1 MLRIRT
7 DWQKGEMTTT
17 VSLDRLREL
26 AGFRAQNGCAIS
38 LYLDL
43 DPSTTPT
50 AADTATRVNSLL
62 DVASKSHG
70 ATRGDLAHEVREG
83 LKADFERVERY
94 FDDEFDRD
102 GSRGLA
108 LFAAGLDNV
117 WSVIPLPWPVVDQAR
132 VADDFLLAPLVPL
145 VGRGNGAL
153 VAVVNREQGRVLA
166 LRAGRLEEI
175 ADRTEDAPNKH
186 DQGGWSQS
194 RYQRHIENVAHEH
207 YKTVADEL
215 GHQFRRLGRPRIVIV
230 SSEEV
235 RPELTEALPTEV
247 ADAVIGWANA
257 EQHSGPAALQ
267 EATLPLIEEWRAR
280 SQSDL
285 LARWRE
291 ATGRND
297 RGVAGWEDTL
307 EAASDG
313 RVETLLYQAG
323 VRRDAFRC
331 PACGRASV
339 QARTCPLDGTT
350 MEPRDDG
357 LDLAVRQTLAH
368 GGEVCAIEF
377 SQDLDPVEG
386 IGALLRF

>member
-1 MLRIRT
+1 
-7 DWQKGEMTTT
+7 MTTT
-17 VSLDRLREL
+17 VSLERLREL

-50 AADTATRVNSLL
+50 AADTATRVSSLL

-83 LKADFERVERY
+83 LKADFERLERY
-94 FDDEFDRD
+94 FHDEFDRD

-117 WSVIPLPWPVVDQAR
+117 WSVLPLPWSVPDHAR

-145 VGRGNGAL
+145 LGRGNGAL

-166 LRAGRLEEI
+166 LRDGKLEEI
-175 ADRTEDAPNKH
+175 ADRTEEAPSKH

-194 RYQRHIENVAHEH
+194 RFQRHIENVAHEH
-207 YKTVADEL
+207 YKAVADEL
-215 GHQFRRLGRPRIVIV
+215 ERQFRRLERPRIVIV
-230 SSEEV
+230 CSDEV
-235 RPELTEALPTEV
+235 RPELTEALSTEV
-247 ADAVIGWANA
+247 VDAVIGWAGA
-257 EQHSGPAALQ
+257 EQHAGAAALQ
-267 EATLPLIEEWRAR
+267 EVALPLIEEWRAR
-280 SQSDL
+280 NQSEL

-291 ATGRND
+291 ATGRNE
-297 RGVAGWEDTL
+297 RGVAGWADTL

-323 VRRDAFRC
+323 TRRDAYRC
-331 PACGRASV
+331 PACGRASA
-339 QARTCPLDGTT
+339 QALTCPLDGTT

-377 SQDLDPVEG
+377 FQDLDPVEG
-386 IGALLRF
+386 IGAILRF

>member
-1 MLRIRT
+1 
-7 DWQKGEMTTT
+7 MTST

-43 DPSTTPT
+43 DPASTPT
-50 AADTATRVNSLL
+50 AGDTATRVNSLL
-62 DVASKSHG
+62 DAASKSHG

-94 FDDEFDRD
+94 FHNEFDRD

-117 WSVIPLPWPVVDQAR
+117 WSVLPLPWSVHDQAR

-145 VGRGNGAL
+145 IGRGNGAL

-166 LRAGRLEEI
+166 LRDGRLEEI
-175 ADRTEDAPNKH
+175 ADRTEDAPSKH

-194 RYQRHIENVAHEH
+194 RYQRHIENIAHEH
-207 YKTVADEL
+207 YKTVAEEL
-215 GHQFRRLGRPRIVIV
+215 ERQFRRLGRPRIVIV
-230 SSEEV
+230 SSDEV
-235 RPELTEALPTEV
+235 RPELSEALPTDLAE
-247 ADAVIGWANA
+247 AVIGWANA
-257 EQHSGPAALQ
+257 EQHAGAAALQ
-267 EATLPLIEEWRAR
+267 EVTLPLIEQWRA
-280 SQSDL
+280 STQSEL

-291 ATGRND
+291 ATGKNE
-297 RGVAGWEDTL
+297 RGVGGWADTL

-313 RVETLLYQAG
+313 RVETLLYQSGA
-323 VRRDAFRC
+323 RRDAYRC
-331 PACGRASV
+331 PACGRASA
-339 QARTCPLDGTT
+339 QALTCPLDGTT

-368 GGEVCAIEF
+368 GGEVRAIEF
-377 SQDLDPVEG
+377 FQDLDPVEG
-386 IGALLRF
+386 IGAILRF